1 MAAVGTFAATLG
13 LTYYAMTSKEDFTK
27 GAYVR
32 KRYLF
37 AKKGAL
43 YSLIW
48 IVSSV
53 SVINLFLR
61 NGMLSYGISIAFA
74 FIYSFY
80 LLIDTQMIL
89 GKKEKRVGLDDY
101 ILGAAIIYMDIISL
115 FLKLIEILGKKK
127 KNE

>member
-1 MAAVGTFAATLG
+1 M
-13 LTYYAMTSKEDFTK
+13 
-27 GAYVR
+27 
-32 KRYLF
+32 
-37 AKKGAL
+37 
-43 YSLIW
+43 
-48 IVSSV
+48 
-53 SVINLFLR
+53 
-61 NGMLSYGISIAFA
+61 SYGISIAFA